1 MIKSKKIR
9 QQIKLVFLLFVPIAM
24 VSFTKWYLTERVPLK
39 ENLPKLAIV
48 KDEPIPTFSFI
59 NQYNKKVTNQTY
71 DDMIYVVDFMFT
83 TCPTI
88 CKQMTFKMAYLE
100 RELKKYDNVKF
111 LSHTINPEYD
121 TPEVLL
127 EYANKYASDLGVD
140 LSRWNF
146 VTGNRDSIYNIAK
159 SYLLVAEKGIN
170 SDHGGFIHSGDF
182 VLIDNKGRIRS
193 GYDTKGNP
201 IGAYDGTSA
210 QSVKDLIVDVGVLVK
225 EIKREKKSSKK
236 S

>member
-48 KDEPIPTFSFI
+48 KQEPIPSFSFI

-127 EYANKYASDLGVD
+127 EYANQYASDLGVD

-146 VTGNRDSIYNIAK
+146 VFTEKDKIKSHFLSLNIPIDLNEYGSTPFVFIVDKNRNLRGRNDDEDIGKLYGYDARSVAQINKKMIDDVKVILAEYRLALKIYN
-159 SYLLVAEKGIN
+159 S
-170 SDHGGFIHSGDF
+170 
-182 VLIDNKGRIRS
+182 
-193 GYDTKGNP
+193 
-201 IGAYDGTSA
+201 
-210 QSVKDLIVDVGVLVK
+210 
-225 EIKREKKSSKK
+225 KRDK
-236 S
+236 